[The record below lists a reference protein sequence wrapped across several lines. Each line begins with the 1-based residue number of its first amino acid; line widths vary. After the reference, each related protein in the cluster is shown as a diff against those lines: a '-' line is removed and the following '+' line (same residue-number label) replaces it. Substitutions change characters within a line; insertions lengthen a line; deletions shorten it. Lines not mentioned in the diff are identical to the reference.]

1 MNVIDR
7 LRAYF
12 RDSKTELVAVSW
24 PTRQDIIRYTI
35 LVVVTVVAFGAFFSV
50 LDLGL
55 NSLSQL
61 IISNRRNATQTQ
73 NTQTPTTEPATSTP
87 INVNPVDVQ
96 AVSPS
101 GTPAEVKVEQVPIK

>member
-24 PTRQDIIRYTI
+24 PTRQDIVRYTI
-35 LVVVTVVAFGAFFSV
+35 LVVVTVVAFGVFFSV

-55 NSLSQL
+55 NRLSQL
-61 IISNRRNATQTQ
+61 IISNRQNATQTQ
-73 NTQTPTTEPATSTP
+73 TTETPTTEPTTSTP
-87 INVNPVDVQ
+87 IEINPVDVQ
-96 AVSPS
+96 AVTPS
-101 GTPAEVKVEQVPIK
+101 GTPAEVKVEQVPVK